1 MDPLEQLKG
10 IHLPEQIHHWPISIG
25 WWIILIMTVIV
36 ITAITKKII
45 KKRQLFKVQKQTL
58 TMLNSDSQLST
69 EQILAQLKWTCMHYF
84 NRSDVAA
91 KHGEELLNFFISKLA
106 PQHQLEFREK
116 AADAL
121 TQCYR
126 KSSVDIYATDFQQAA
141 LLWIQNAQLV
151 RSNISTN
158 TSSNISSN
166 LTSKEQSND

>member
-25 WWIILIMTVIV
+25 WWMILIIIVTVITV
-36 ITAITKKII
+36 IARKII
-45 KKRQLFKVQKQTL
+45 NKRQLFKVQKQAL
-58 TMLNSDSQLST
+58 TALSSDKQLST

-106 PQHQLEFREK
+106 PQHQLEFRAK

-126 KSSVDIYATDFQQAA
+126 KSSVDTYATDFQQAA
-141 LLWIQNAQLV
+141 LLWIQNAQLL
-151 RSNISTN
+151 STN
-158 TSSNISSN
+158 TSTNV
-166 LTSKEQSND
+166 TSKEQGND